1 MNEIISATV
10 GAALLAATT
19 IANAELA
26 SYTIE
31 PLHTSVVFE
40 TKHFGTSTLRAR
52 FVAKSGTITIDP
64 AAKTGKA
71 NIVIDTPSVSSG
83 VPEFDT
89 TLKGS
94 QFFNVATYADAI
106 FVATDFRFE
115 GDKVTQVSGD
125 LTILGKSI
133 PVTLNAS
140 NYNCYLN
147 PLFKKQVCGGD
158 FVATVKRSEWNMN
171 FLIPFVSDD
180 TKLLIQIEAT
190 RN

>member
-1 MNEIISATV
+1 MNIIINAAM

-19 IANAELA
+19 VANAELA

-31 PLHTSVVFE
+31 PLHSSVVFE
-40 TKHFGTSTLRAR
+40 TRHFGTSTLRAR

-71 NIVIDTPSVSSG
+71 NIVIDTTSISSG
-83 VPEFDT
+83 VAEFDT
-89 TLKGS
+89 TLKDS
-94 QFFNVATYADAI
+94 SFFNAATYPDAI
-106 FVATDFRFE
+106 FIATDFRFD

-125 LTILGKSI
+125 LTILGKSN

-140 NYNCYLN
+140 NYNCYFS

-158 FVATVKRSEWNMN
+158 FVSTVKRSDWNLN
-171 FLIPFVSDD
+171 VGIPFMSDD